1 VVFAGGVLADRAI
14 GGLRATRSARSSDR
28 LRHDRR
34 PDRAHPRRV
43 RARRQRWL
51 LGPSSNRPERA
62 LLGVYA
68 ASSAADVRSAVG
80 SLPHAEQA
88 QLVVKVYKILAIP
101 TAAERT
107 EALLEALQDPTA
119 PLFRWRRVDAFESA
133 ASCERQR
140 ELALQGFELEA
151 SRVAP
156 RTLATRS
163 SPERTGDSSRGGP
176 PAQEPLRARVA
187 LAAR

>member
-1 VVFAGGVLADRAI
+1 LAGGVLADREIVAFK
-14 GGLRATRSARSSDR
+14 R
-28 LRHDRR
+28 L
-34 PDRAHPRRV
+34 
-43 RARRQRWL
+43 ARRAAPIAFATIAGLIALIPGAFAQDGGRWL
-51 LGPSSNRPERA
+51 LVVPPQIAEKRA
-62 LLGVYA
+62 MLGVYA

-151 SRVAP
+151 SRV
-156 RTLATRS
+156 RS
-163 SPERTGDSSRGGP
+163 AYPGDEELSREDWRLFEGWSACRKSRCVPES
-176 PAQEPLRARVA
+176 A